1 MVWNQWVLNCTVAQ
15 AADASTL
22 EFMSCGSV
30 RLPCALAFSMSGP
43 YNFQINLAVIR
54 MPMFAGRL
62 CLVLVVAVLALGGR
76 TAHAQSNPMTY
87 WTPGWLGFG
96 GNLDAGQGANPQP
109 GLAGFDGGAGGL
121 SSRYNFSNGWF
132 VGNERGG
139 MGSGLSGI
147 NQAGAF
153 GSLQTEGVQ
162 FGYTFKNSAV
172 SVYGGFDNLKY
183 NPGIGSAFSPFDSTP
198 STAGYGAHAGV
209 EFKPTSNLSLS
220 LGVGY
225 TQSGRRDTDSKSPSL
240 SNASQTDLVRSW
252 R

>member
-1 MVWNQWVLNCTVAQ
+1 
-15 AADASTL
+15 
-22 EFMSCGSV
+22 
-30 RLPCALAFSMSGP
+30 
-43 YNFQINLAVIR
+43 
-54 MPMFAGRL
+54 MFAGRL
-62 CLVLVVAVLALGGR
+62 GLVFLIAALCLGGR
-76 TAHAQSNPMTY
+76 TAHAQSVPMTY

-96 GNLDAGQGANPQP
+96 GNLNAGPDANTYGSF
-109 GLAGFDGGAGGL
+109 AGFDGGGAGGF
-121 SSRYNFSNGWF
+121 SSRYNFSNGWV

-139 MGSGLSGI
+139 LGSGLGLSGI

-162 FGYTFKNSAV
+162 FGYTFKNTAV
-172 SVYGGFDNLKY
+172 SVYGGFDTLKY
-183 NPGIGSAFSPFDSTP
+183 NPGIAGAFSPFDSTS

-225 TQSGRRDTDSKSPSL
+225 TQQSGRLDTDTKSPSL
-240 SNASQTDLVRSW
+240 SNASQVDLVRGW